1 MKINYYLKSTKTK
14 GAKPIFCRICFNGH
28 KVKVYINESIKES
41 CWNSKKQ
48 RAIETRIF
56 PEHPEFNERMNQVD
70 TFIRTTFRRLE
81 LANNILPPDPV
92 ILKETLSEK
101 FRPKVKKEEDDTEFM
116 SFFSKIIE
124 RSKKGI
130 RINHRTGHPIHSNT
144 IKTYNTVYNNILEYE
159 KHKRKKLKFAEF
171 DLAFYTEFN
180 EWLMKEKKQ
189 SNNSVGKHIQII
201 KLVLNEAS
209 EMGVNTNMKF
219 KNKRFFVIKEQT
231 ESIYLSE
238 KEIQLIYNLDL
249 SSHPKLEKTRDLFVI
264 GCKTGLRFGD
274 FNNIHPDQ
282 IKGPFIM
289 IRQAKTGEPVTVPI
303 HPIVQELIKKYKGH
317 LPKAKVNQVVNR
329 ELKEIANMIP
339 EFNELVEI
347 SATKSGKRGQILFK
361 KNELI
366 STHTARR
373 SFCSNEYLA
382 GTPSMSIMAISG
394 HKTEKAFLRYIK
406 VKSID
411 HATII
416 KEKWDANRKTI

>member
-1 MKINYYLKSTKTK
+1 
-14 GAKPIFCRICFNGH
+14 
-28 KVKVYINESIKES
+28 
-41 CWNSKKQ
+41 
-48 RAIETRIF
+48 
-56 PEHPEFNERMNQVD
+56 
-70 TFIRTTFRRLE
+70 
-81 LANNILPPDPV
+81 
-92 ILKETLSEK
+92 
-101 FRPKVKKEEDDTEFM
+101 
-116 SFFSKIIE
+116 
-124 RSKKGI
+124 
-130 RINHRTGHPIHSNT
+130 
-144 IKTYNTVYNNILEYE
+144 
-159 KHKRKKLKFAEF
+159 
-171 DLAFYTEFN
+171 
-180 EWLMKEKKQ
+180 MKEKKQ